1 VFSVSEVAAGLSA
14 LLEERIGRLW
24 VSGEVINVHRAASG
38 HVYFTLK
45 DEAAQLRA
53 ALFRSAARRVPFDLD
68 DGLEVRVY
76 GELTLYPPRG
86 DLQIIVR
93 EVEPRGVGALQ
104 LAFEQLRARLEAEGL
119 FAEEHKRALPDAP
132 RRVGIV
138 TSAKGA
144 AIHDVVSV
152 LRERAPDVP
161 LLLAPA
167 TVQGATAA
175 EEIEAA
181 LRALSACSDVDV
193 ILLVRGGGSA
203 FDLEPFNT
211 ERVARAIR
219 VARVPVVS
227 GVGHEVDFTIA
238 DFAADLRAP
247 TPSAAAAS
255 VVADRAELAADL
267 SATER
272 RLTALVRG
280 FVGNASAELS
290 ALRARLRREAP
301 REKLAL
307 QRADLEGSGAR
318 LREAFRHLT
327 VGVDARLSR
336 AAARL
341 EALSPLAV
349 LGRGYAIATHRDGR
363 VARRAEELT
372 IGERLRLRLLE
383 GHADVRVEATDNEDG

>member
-1 VFSVSEVAAGLSA
+1 
-14 LLEERIGRLW
+14 
-24 VSGEVINVHRAASG
+24 
-38 HVYFTLK
+38 
-45 DEAAQLRA
+45 
-53 ALFRSAARRVPFDLD
+53 
-68 DGLEVRVY
+68 
-76 GELTLYPPRG
+76 
-86 DLQIIVR
+86 
-93 EVEPRGVGALQ
+93 
-104 LAFEQLRARLEAEGL
+104 
-119 FAEEHKRALPDAP
+119 
-132 RRVGIV
+132 
-138 TSAKGA
+138 
-144 AIHDVVSV
+144 
-152 LRERAPDVP
+152 
-161 LLLAPA
+161 
-167 TVQGATAA
+167 
-175 EEIEAA
+175 
-181 LRALSACSDVDV
+181 
-193 ILLVRGGGSA
+193 
-203 FDLEPFNT
+203 
-211 ERVARAIR
+211 
-219 VARVPVVS
+219 VPVVS